1 MVDIGFCIIYSIML
15 VAGLYA
21 TLYVLTELIPTFLIY
36 LITNKESDTRN
47 KQFLTS
53 KKEVL

>member
-1 MVDIGFCIIYSIML
+1 MVDFGFCVIYTIML
-15 VAGLYA
+15 LIGLYV
-21 TLYVLTELIPTFLIY
+21 TLYVFFEKIPTFLIY

>member
-1 MVDIGFCIIYSIML
+1 MVDFGFCIIYSIML
-15 VAGLYA
+15 FIGLYVA
-21 TLYVLTELIPTFLIY
+21 LYVFFEKIPTFLIY